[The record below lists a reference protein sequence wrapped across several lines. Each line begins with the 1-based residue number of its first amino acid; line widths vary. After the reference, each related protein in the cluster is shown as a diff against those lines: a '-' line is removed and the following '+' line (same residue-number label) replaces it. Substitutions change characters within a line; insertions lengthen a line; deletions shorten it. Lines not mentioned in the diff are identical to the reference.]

1 MNIYQIE
8 KRTHKIMSK
17 NYKIRIFEGGRVSY
31 DIELTTKDIEWSM
44 DQYQRNRKPF
54 TWEIIE

>member
-1 MNIYQIE
+1 
-8 KRTHKIMSK
+8 MSK
-17 NYKIRIFEGGRVSY
+17 NYKIKIIEGGRVSY

>member
-1 MNIYQIE
+1 MN
-8 KRTHKIMSK
+8 KT
-17 NYKIRIFEGGRVSY
+17 YKIRIQEYGSVSY
-31 DIELTTKDIEWSM
+31 DIELTTDDIEWSM

>member
-1 MNIYQIE
+1 MN
-8 KRTHKIMSK
+8 KT
-17 NYKIRIFEGGRVSY
+17 YKIKIQEYSSVSY